1 MSGPGLATVGHIDWD
16 SQVKV
21 AGRESLVELG
31 SGQLREREREKAS
44 PVSEYQLE
52 ISPKNDHK
60 VTKGDVCGN
69 LRFCIINWPSFYS
82 VRKTF
87 GAQDCF

>member
-1 MSGPGLATVGHIDWD
+1 MSRPGLATLGHIDWD

-52 ISPKNDHK
+52 ISP
-60 VTKGDVCGN
+60 
-69 LRFCIINWPSFYS
+69 
-82 VRKTF
+82 
-87 GAQDCF
+87 

>member
-21 AGRESLVELG
+21 AGRESLVVLG
-31 SGQLREREREKAS
+31 SGQLSERAS
-44 PVSEYQLE
+44 PVSEYQLQ
-52 ISPKNDHK
+52 ISLKKDHK
-60 VTKGDVCGN
+60 VTEEDVCGN
-69 LRFCIINWPSFYS
+69 LRFCIVNWPSIYS

-87 GAQDCF
+87 GAQDFF

>member
-21 AGRESLVELG
+21 AGRVR
-31 SGQLREREREKAS
+31 QRHLRERELL
-44 PVSEYQLE
+44 QFLN
-52 ISPKNDHK
+52 ISWKSAPRMTIKSQRK
-60 VTKGDVCGN
+60 TCVRGN